1 MKNSIESPK
10 TKENVPLQA
19 IDTSDQA
26 LVSLLKRI
34 KASDDENEI
43 RELTR
48 QLERIVFHKQFENA

>member
-1 MKNSIESPK
+1 MKNSTESPK
-10 TKENVPLQA
+10 ANENVPVKT

>member
-1 MKNSIESPK
+1 M
-10 TKENVPLQA
+10 KENVPLQA